1 MIGVAVFFKQIS
13 FFYAAVSDLCFL
25 DVLLGG
31 FLEFTGSIKKK
42 RKVGKRSEIKK
53 SKER

>member
-13 FFYAAVSDLCFL
+13 FFCAAVSDLYFL

-31 FLEFTGSIKKK
+31 FLKFTGGIKKK
-42 RKVGKRSEIKK
+42 RKVGKRSKMKK
-53 SKER
+53 SKE